1 MLLWINNKQPAFKNV
16 NRKLFPSYSGLGDK
30 WLNLVYFIY
39 FIFLQP
45 FHLAIYHNYMDPV
58 KLTHRL
64 TGSRTTEKK
73 AYTPN

>member
-16 NRKLFPSYSGLGDK
+16 NRKLFPSYWGDK

-45 FHLAIYHNYMDPV
+45 FHLAIYHNYMHPV
-58 KLTHRL
+58 KLTRRL
-64 TGSRTTEKK
+64 TGSRTTGKK
-73 AYTPN
+73 SLYT

>member
-30 WLNLVYFIY
+30 WLNLVY
-39 FIFLQP
+39 LQP
-45 FHLAIYHNYMDPV
+45 FHLAIYHNYMHPV
-58 KLTHRL
+58 KLTRRL

-73 AYTPN
+73 SLYT